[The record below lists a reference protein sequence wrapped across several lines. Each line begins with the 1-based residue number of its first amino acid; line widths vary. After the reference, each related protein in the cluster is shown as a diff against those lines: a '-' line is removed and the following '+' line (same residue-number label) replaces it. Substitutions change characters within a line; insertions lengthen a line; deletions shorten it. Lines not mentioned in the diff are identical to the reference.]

1 MALHHSQT
9 FFNVVI
15 FRTLSSSSR
24 TKNLEILGLPE
35 DASAHQIKAAYL
47 RLSKELHPDVNS
59 SDTATEEF
67 QRVKT
72 AYDQLL
78 SSQTKNVAGS
88 PSASPSSSSEEE
100 RRESWKARQRRTR
113 EFDDWLRKVQNDG
126 RRQKAKRPRFGED
139 EEELKAKYSET
150 DFTEFR
156 EKFSKFKFDE
166 EKAGKPQSHHDEAYL
181 RYEKNFIAR
190 LDYFLGLQSKLNP
203 EYNIQDHINRRKDL
217 TLSLLAPFIWRLL
230 IRSIVYVSLAVFC
243 ISSALGRSTY

>member
-1 MALHHSQT
+1 M
-9 FFNVVI
+9 
-15 FRTLSSSSR
+15 
-24 TKNLEILGLPE
+24 EILGLPE
-35 DASAHQIKAAYL
+35 DASAQQVKAAYL

-72 AYDQLL
+72 AYDQLV
-78 SSQTKNVAGS
+78 SQQTKNVAGS
-88 PSASPSSSSEEE
+88 SSSHPSSEEE

-166 EKAGKPQSHHDEAYL
+166 EKAGKPQSSQDEAYL

-190 LDYFLGLQSKLNP
+190 LDYFLGLQRKLNP

-217 TLSLLAPFIWRLL
+217 TLSLLAPFIWRFL
-230 IRSIVYVSLAVFC
+230 IRTAVYVSLVVFC
-243 ISSALGRSTY
+243 ISSALGRSTYWVNQQFL